1 MEEDATRELMDSR
14 SIARFKADFECVLLR
29 SFVANDDTAGNFLTT
44 DDEVLIEFG
53 AKA

>member
-1 MEEDATRELMDSR
+1 MEEDATRELMESG
-14 SIARFKADFECVLLR
+14 STARFKADFECVLLR

-44 DDEVLIEFG
+44 DDAMLIESG